1 MIPASIEAGN
11 VGSRFP
17 IVRHL
22 LQQNAQVQSSVLILA
37 TGWCLAY
44 RTLRCAA
51 ACFDRVYVLGTK
63 EARPLAL
70 SLCCQAFHQLPFGDG
85 FGAASISFISR
96 LCEELRIDWVV
107 PSDGPTTRFLTG
119 AATMLG
125 RKSYPVPAT
134 AIFDQLND
142 KSTFIALC
150 QKLGL
155 ATPRT
160 EVLPGPDQV
169 RERFRDGDLT
179 LPLVL
184 KPINREGGDGV
195 VVLRSGDALKRLDG
209 LQYAPV
215 LVQEYVEGRDVCA
228 FYLCHEGQVKREAVY
243 YHGGYFIEFIEDRCI
258 GDQCRK
264 IIEATN
270 YRGVIGFDFRQRDD
284 GSFVFLECNP
294 RFWYNMELTML
305 AGANFVRAG
314 VEDPSLDEQP
324 FNVSLAG
331 KVVIRPT
338 GLLKKLPTRGS
349 RQQIRLAV
357 LTYLA
362 ADFPLAVSIGVKN
375 AVRASKAPADIG
387 SGIYR
392 RVNEAG
398 F

>member
-1 MIPASIEAGN
+1 
-11 VGSRFP
+11 
-17 IVRHL
+17 
-22 LQQNAQVQSSVLILA
+22 
-37 TGWCLAY
+37 
-44 RTLRCAA
+44 
-51 ACFDRVYVLGTK
+51 VLGTK

-70 SLCCQAFHQLPFGDG
+70 SLCCQSFLQLPFEDG
-85 FGAASISFISR
+85 FGAASISFIRR
-96 LCEELRIDWVV
+96 LCEEPRIDWVI

-119 AATMLG
+119 AAAMLG
-125 RKSYPVPAT
+125 PKSYPVPDTAT
-134 AIFDQLND
+134 FDQLND
-142 KSTFIALC
+142 KSTFTALC
-150 QKLGL
+150 RKLSL
-155 ATPRT
+155 AIPRT
-160 EVLPGPDQV
+160 EVLPGPYQV
-169 RERFRDGDLT
+169 RERFRDGHLA

-195 VVLRSGDALKRLDG
+195 VVLRSEDALKRVDG

-228 FYLCHEGQVKREAVY
+228 FYLCQEGQVKREAVY
-243 YHGGYFIEFIEDRCI
+243 YHGGYFIEFIEDQRI
-258 GDQCRK
+258 DDECRK

-270 YRGVIGFDFRQRDD
+270 YSGVIGFDLRQRDD

-314 VEDPSLDEQP
+314 VDLSLDEQP
-324 FNVSLAG
+324 FNASLAG

-338 GLLKKLPTRGS
+338 GLLKRLPTPGS

-362 ADFPLAVSIGVKN
+362 ADFPLAVSIGINN
-375 AVRASKAPADIG
+375 AVRASKATADIG

-392 RVNEAG
+392 RLNKAR